1 MLPMNLDTIRL
12 TLHVLAVTIW
22 VGGQLTLLGL
32 LPVVRTLSDDAGKK
46 VARQFEKIAW
56 PAFGIAILT
65 GIWNITAVSIGDKPA
80 EYNATLFAKLFFVA
94 ISGIAAF
101 FHGRATSK
109 VIIAIG
115 GAVGLLASLLALL
128 YGVQLGKA

>member
-1 MLPMNLDTIRL
+1 MLPFNVSTIRL
-12 TLHVLAVTIW
+12 TLHVLAVSVW

-32 LPVVRTLSDDAGKK
+32 LPAVRSLGSDAGKR

-56 PAFGIAILT
+56 PAFGLAIVT
-65 GIWNITAVSIGDKPA
+65 GIWNIAAVNMGSKPA

-101 FHGRATSK
+101 FHARATSK
-109 VIIAIG
+109 AIIAIG